1 MKTYLITW
9 YVLLQ
14 DGSRIN
20 SKKPSR
26 ITFCNNELHAKMKL
40 EDYLKRT
47 IPNFDNAV
55 SFAIILFYFAQ
66 KYEEY
71 FKSTYFCAII

>member
-9 YVLLQ
+9 YVLLR

-26 ITFCNNELHAKMKL
+26 VTFCNNGLHAKMKL
-40 EDYLKRT
+40 EEHLKT
-47 IPNFDNAV
+47 KITNFGALVCVSCEESNAV
-55 SFAIILFYFAQ
+55 SDLFR
-66 KYEEY
+66 KWGW
-71 FKSTYFCAII
+71 

>member
-26 ITFCNNELHAKMKL
+26 VTFCNNELHAKMKL

-47 IPNFDNAV
+47 IPNFGSLICTECVESNAV
-55 SFAIILFYFAQ
+55 SDLFRKFGW
-66 KYEEY
+66 
-71 FKSTYFCAII
+71 

>member
-14 DGSRIN
+14 NGSRIN
-20 SKKPSR
+20 SKKPSSV
-26 ITFCNNELHAKMKL
+26 TFCYNELHAKTKL

-47 IPNFDNAV
+47 IHNFGGLICTECVESNAV
-55 SFAIILFYFAQ
+55 SDLFRKFGW
-66 KYEEY
+66 
-71 FKSTYFCAII
+71 